1 MDDMKQEL
9 TIGRARVAH
18 LSVECPEDPKVH
30 VKLRELFESIE
41 GVLSSDVSSGH
52 ALVIYDP
59 VRLCHHDLVEAIEGL
74 GGSSHTYRAAV
85 VYVMPLSAALRVPY
99 TSPGTAANA

>member
-1 MDDMKQEL
+1 MDDVEQEL

-18 LSVECPEDPKVH
+18 LTVQCTEDVKVDGRLQ
-30 VKLRELFESIE
+30 KLLESIE
-41 GVLSSDVSSGH
+41 GVLSSEASSEH

-59 VRLCHHDLVEAIEGL
+59 VKLCHHDLVEAIERL
-74 GGSSHTYRAAV
+74 GGSSHALRATV

-99 TSPGTAANA
+99 TSPGTTANA